1 MRKRLGWCLLSATIL
16 AFAIPTIVEA
26 QPRDAGAKMRG
37 DVGRTSGRATYSRGV
52 VPRPALSV
60 DRSYQAFSVEPLPFQ
75 AGDDVR
81 VVGERA
87 NLMLG
92 RRVVG
97 HVTDGET
104 LRVLQI
110 RGPWVGT
117 VANVDGKEV
126 AGWIWYS
133 QVAELEG

>member
-1 MRKRLGWCLLSATIL
+1 MRSKMGWCLLSAALL
-16 AFAIPTIVEA
+16 ALVVPAIVEA

-37 DVGRTSGRATYSRGV
+37 DIGRTSGRSSYSRSV
-52 VPRPALSV
+52 VARPSPSV
-60 DRSYQAFSVEPLPFQ
+60 DRSYEAYSVEPLPFE
-75 AGDDVR
+75 AGDQVR

-87 NLMLG
+87 NLMMG

-97 HVTDGET
+97 SVGGGES

-117 VANVDGKEV
+117 VTNVDGQDV

-133 QVAELEG
+133 QLAEHEG